1 MAIAFQVVWI
11 YDARVPQR
19 QNTFSNLVTKSKAVS
34 SKLSLE
40 ADIDLTT
47 LLSTLLSESTPPTSL
62 GIHPGP
68 AGKTVCGRTG
78 RDGNLV
84 RRHARVPAG
93 LFVRASGLDL
103 ATGPPRLGP
112 LDHHRV
118 IVHPA
123 HAQLSIDGAVIVGPF
138 ADPVLVDSD
147 NLLLLGRSEAEE
159 GDKVESPADGRGED
173 ERVGG
178 TGDRVGDLV
187 SELDPVVVEPS
198 TGNRS
203 RPVQSGLSRDEVHEV
218 ASAPGRWSEHTLGL
232 CWTHDRG

>member
-1 MAIAFQVVWI
+1 MYQIWLSHPKIVDI
-11 YDARVPQR
+11 RRSGPQR
-19 QNTFSNLVTKSKAVS
+19 QNTFSDLVTKTKAVASELSRGKHRSYS
-34 SKLSLE
+34 S
-40 ADIDLTT
+40 
-47 LLSTLLSESTPPTSL
+47 LSTLLSKSTTPTSL

-112 LDHHRV
+112 LHHHCV
-118 IVHPA
+118 IVEPA
-123 HAQLSIDGAVIVGPF
+123 DAQFSVDGAVIVGPLS
-138 ADPVLVDSD
+138 DPVLVDPD
-147 NLLLLGRSEAEE
+147 NLLLFGRSEAEE
-159 GDKVESPADGRGED
+159 GNKVESPADGRGED

-187 SELDPVVVEPS
+187 SELDPVLVEPT
-198 TGNRS
+198 TGNG
-203 RPVQSGLSRDEVHEV
+203 VAAVEAGLEVG
-218 ASAPGRWSEHTLGL
+218 ANDIKR
-232 CWTHDRG
+232 

>member
-103 ATGPPRLGP
+103 ATGSPRLGP
-112 LDHHRV
+112 LHHHDVVVR
-118 IVHPA
+118 PA
-123 HAQLSIDGAVIVGPF
+123 DAQLSVDGAVIVGPLS
-138 ADPVLVDSD
+138 DPVLVDPD
-147 NLLLLGRSEAEE
+147 NLLLFGRSEAEE

-187 SELDPVVVEPS
+187 SQLDPVLVEPS
-198 TGNRS
+198 AGDGVAA
-203 RPVQSGLSRDEVHEV
+203 VQAGLEVDV
-218 ASAPGRWSEHTLGL
+218 NNVGR
-232 CWTHDRG
+232 